1 MKYRKYILKQALE
14 QAKLKGIS
22 THGEFLVLYH
32 GTSTSNLKKIIESG
46 KFNSGTFFA
55 VDHKTAMKYAM
66 GLGSKPVVTMAI
78 LYAGALFSTTEYW
91 TTNEELFQRNGT
103 YQPNDLINANLN
115 TG

>member
-1 MKYRKYILKQALE
+1 MKIRQHILKQALE

-32 GTSTSNLKKIIESG
+32 GTSTSNLKKIVKSG

-55 VDHKTAMKYAM
+55 KDHKTAMKYAR

-78 LYAGALFSTTEYW
+78 LYAGALFPTTDYW

-103 YQPNDLINANLN
+103 YQPNDLINASLSR
-115 TG
+115 G